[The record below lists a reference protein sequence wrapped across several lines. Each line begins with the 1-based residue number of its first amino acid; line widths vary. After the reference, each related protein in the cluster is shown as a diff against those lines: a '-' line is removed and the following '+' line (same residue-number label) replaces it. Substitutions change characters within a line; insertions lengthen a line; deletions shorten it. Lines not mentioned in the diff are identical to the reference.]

1 MNEEK
6 SPAAQAVLRLM
17 DGNYHYKEAL
27 HIALLIY
34 PEVNWMDLEQEL
46 NYYI

>member
-1 MNEEK
+1 MENEK
-6 SPAAQAVLRLM
+6 SPAASVVLRLM
-17 DGNYHYKEAL
+17 DGNYSYKEAL

-34 PEVNWMDLEQEL
+34 PEVNWIELEQEL